1 MATTSQIGKYHKS
14 HKSLEPTGSNAS
26 NYIDVPGSKGKRDK
40 TKMGESEA
48 AAVRLDANIY
58 SHMEGSP
65 DRDAVM
71 ALRRRQRKSKK

>member
-1 MATTSQIGKYHKS
+1 MATSYQMGKYSKN

-58 SHMEGSP
+58 HGMEGSP

-71 ALRRRQRKSKK
+71 ALRKRKSKK